1 MSVIAPLNPVE
12 RAAATKATA
21 DKFRGRP
28 LDFANGVTCIHLLRE
43 QMLAFGYSP
52 PEIPQFT
59 TVIGAKRAL
68 RKLGHRTLWELLDQ
82 LLPRAPGAQMRVGDI
97 VLGAGQPPFEA
108 LGICAGGKILGFHE
122 DGSGLVNIVPAVPFE
137 HCWRLL

>member
-1 MSVIAPLNPVE
+1 MSLIAPLNPVE

-52 PEIPQFT
+52 PEIPQFA

-68 RKLGHRTLWELLDQ
+68 RKLGHRTVGGLLDELLS
-82 LLPRAPGAQMRVGDI
+82 PIPASQMRVGD
-97 VLGAGQPPFEA
+97 VA
-108 LGICAGGKILGFHE
+108 LMEGDGLDAIALSAGGKLLGWHE
-122 DGSGLVNIVPAVPFE
+122 TSNTGLVNLVPIAPLLGA
-137 HCWRLL
+137 WRLV